1 MAEAKARF
9 TLAARDK
16 TRGAFSSVRRG
27 LNGLGRMASG
37 LAGSLGKVGL
47 AIGALGIGAV
57 VGVVALMNK
66 FADASDNA
74 GKKAR
79 RFGLDATESLGQF
92 RFAAERSG
100 VAAATFDMGFQRMGR
115 RIGQVAESKDTSKL
129 ERKLAGLKRAFAEL
143 SPTSS
148 RREPMAD
155 RIKDVNDQIA
165 EARAGAGEAKVA
177 LDALGLSG
185 KKLAAMIPEQQ
196 FLTIMKALD
205 GVANPNRQAFL
216 TQKLFDSEG
225 VAILQML
232 EDGYGSLVKTI
243 AEGARLGAGVN
254 DAQSLAAAGYNDALL
269 DLGTSGKAFIREVIT
284 PLYPVAT
291 ALLKPMTEGL
301 VAMRKDGFQKLFN
314 VVLDHLPAALEMWT
328 TFKDAAVGLLPVIK
342 GIGTGLRAAFGYLG
356 SSDFQQV
363 LTALGW
369 LSQKLA
375 DVVTLSGRA
384 GAGAAALG
392 SAIARGEGKS
402 AARIAFDAG
411 SELRDNYRQFFGV
424 KDGES
429 TTLLGMIYDVLR
441 DQSQNKFATVAP

>member
-1 MAEAKARF
+1 MAEARARF

-16 TRGAFSSVRRG
+16 TRGPFSTVRRG
-27 LNGLGRMASG
+27 LNGLGRMARGLSG
-37 LAGSLGKVGL
+37 ALGKVGV

-66 FADASDNA
+66 FAESSDNA

-79 RFGLDATESLGQF
+79 RFGLDATEALGHF

-225 VAILQML
+225 VAMLQML
-232 EDGYGSLVKTI
+232 EGGYDSLSKTI
-243 AEGARLGAGVN
+243 AEGARLGAGVT
-254 DAQSLAAAGYNDALL
+254 DKQSLAAADYNDALL
-269 DLGTSGKAFIREVIT
+269 DLKTSGAGFIREVIT
-284 PLYPVAT
+284 PLYPFAVDV
-291 ALLKPMTEGL
+291 LKPMTEAL
-301 VAMRKDGFQKLFN
+301 VRMKNEGFD
-314 VVLDHLPAALEMWT
+314 VVFHKMLDHLPAVLEHWRTFSNGVSSLIPVFESLGRGIMNAFEYFGSPGFRT
-328 TFKDAAVGLLPVIK
+328 TLETIGWIGDKLGTAISLPGRV
-342 GIGTGLRAAFGYLG
+342 LG
-356 SSDFQQV
+356 
-363 LTALGW
+363 
-369 LSQKLA
+369 
-375 DVVTLSGRA
+375 
-384 GAGAAALG
+384 GAAAAGGAALG
-392 SAIARGEGKS
+392 GNGTMAAQIA
-402 AARIAFDAG
+402 AQTARDFVNANAQLFTGNNTVEDLLGQIVEVLKDG
-411 SELRDNYRQFFGV
+411 SRDN
-424 KDGES
+424 
-429 TTLLGMIYDVLR
+429 
-441 DQSQNKFATVAP
+441 FAVVP